1 MRKAL
6 FLDRDGVINQD
17 LKYVHKIEDFIF
29 NSDIFKICKFF
40 LDREYLIFVITNQA
54 GIARGYYSLD
64 DFKILDSFMIEEF
77 KKRDITVTKTYF
89 CPHHPDFTKECE
101 CRKPKP
107 KMLFDAESEFD
118 LDLKNSVLIGDK
130 PSDIEAGVNANLK
143 YNFLVKSVYDLKD
156 EHFNSLNDLF
166 KFLKDRDDS
175 F

>member
-17 LKYVHKIEDFIF
+17 LKYVHKIEDFVF